1 MAKKPSEYTLGEW
14 QTVLDDEF
22 AKEIFEACQDGSY
35 DYPKD
40 EDEDDGL
47 TAEQAQAIAD
57 LLKRHDA
64 GSLGALFKR
73 WKNK

>member
-1 MAKKPSEYTLGEW
+1 MPKKPSEYTLEEW
-14 QTVLDDEF
+14 RTVLDDEL

-35 DYPKD
+35 DYPA
-40 EDEDDGL
+40 EDNEDDGL